1 MGSARCRKAAPQS
14 ESSECR
20 CACHA
25 PRHFGERAREGA
37 SRWQNIWVRGG
48 GKGPMQWEL
57 EEAAPLCTEE
67 RRCCVSL
74 LWMASDVTRSVARP
88 KRLSERG
95 VVATDRLPSA
105 RPNQRAAPLN
115 ACRIALH
122 IAHPF
127 RPGLVR
133 GDAHTNPTARPQ
145 AEATRVPRILHP
157 GAAIV
162 WLCLRSSGAR
172 LWLSLGGCSTTWIAT
187 AIPP

>member
-1 MGSARCRKAAPQS
+1 MRHETLQPSHHVHFIFYTPPKLTKFGGCSARCRKAAPQS
-14 ESSECR
+14 ESSWCR

-95 VVATDRLPSA
+95 VVATDRLPST
-105 RPNQRAAPLN
+105 RAHECTMHLLRDSAP
-115 ACRIALH
+115 
-122 IAHPF
+122 
-127 RPGLVR
+127 
-133 GDAHTNPTARPQ
+133 
-145 AEATRVPRILHP
+145 
-157 GAAIV
+157 
-162 WLCLRSSGAR
+162 
-172 LWLSLGGCSTTWIAT
+172 
-187 AIPP
+187 